1 MKCPTCGEPLS
12 ANTLDCC
19 PRCFPQGN
27 RPPWTR
33 VLFELLFVWPLRLL
47 FSFEALI
54 VFLVVVL
61 VVLLLNRLS

>member
-1 MKCPTCGEPLS
+1 LS

-27 RPPWTR
+27 RPPWMH

-47 FSFEALI
+47 FSIEALI
-54 VFLVVVL
+54 VFLIVVL
-61 VVLLLNRLS
+61 VVLFFKRRS